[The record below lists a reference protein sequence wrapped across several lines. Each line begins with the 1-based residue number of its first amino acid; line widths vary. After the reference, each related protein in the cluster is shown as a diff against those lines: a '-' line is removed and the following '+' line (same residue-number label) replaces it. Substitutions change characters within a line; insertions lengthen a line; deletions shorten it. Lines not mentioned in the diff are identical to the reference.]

1 MINPEAKLNPKLFD
15 KDIEQK
21 PTRDGYGEG
30 LVLAGKENPNVVV
43 LCADLSDS
51 TRSAMFQKEFPERF
65 IECGIAEQNMM
76 DVAAG
81 LALSGKVPFIS
92 TYAVFCPG
100 LNWSQLRVSVL
111 QSNTNVKLTGA
122 HAGVS
127 VGPDGMS
134 HQGLEDIAITRCL
147 PGLTVIAPCD
157 FIETRKATLA
167 AAKMKGSV
175 YLRFSREK
183 TPIFTTEETPFE
195 IGKAI
200 ILRDIEDARP
210 SDLSAK
216 ASATVEAPEER
227 RRVAII
233 GCGPLLYNALVA
245 AEELSKDGIEVMVVD
260 SHTVKPLD
268 EKTIIEAAQKTGAVV
283 SVEEHQVAG
292 GLGSAVAEVLAKN
305 YPVPQEFIG
314 AQDRFGESG
323 EPGELI
329 EVMGMGINSI
339 KEAAKKA
346 VARKKM
352 R

>member
-1 MINPEAKLNPKLFD
+1 MLNKEAKLNPKLFD
-15 KDIEQK
+15 KDVEQK

-30 LVLAGKENPNVVV
+30 LVTAGKENPNVVA

-81 LALSGKVPFIS
+81 LALAGKVPFVS

-100 LNWSQLRVSVL
+100 LNWSQIRVSVL
-111 QSNTNVKLTGA
+111 QNDANVKITGA

-157 FIETRKATLA
+157 YIETRKATLA
-167 AAKMKGSV
+167 AARTKGAF
-175 YLRFSREK
+175 YLRFAREK
-183 TPIFTTEETPFE
+183 TPVFTTEETPFE
-195 IGKAI
+195 IGKALV
-200 ILRDIEDARP
+200 LREGKD
-210 SDLSAK
+210 
-216 ASATVEAPEER
+216 V
-227 RRVAII
+227 VII
-233 GCGPLLYNALVA
+233 GCGPLLHNTLVA
-245 AEELSKDGIEVMVVD
+245 AEELSKEGIEAMVVD

-268 EKTIIEAAQKTGAVV
+268 EKTIIGAAKKCGAVV
-283 SVEEHQVAG
+283 SVEEHQVMG
-292 GLGSAVAEVLAKN
+292 GLGSAIAECLAKN
-305 YPVPQEFIG
+305 HPAPQEFIG
-314 AQDRFGESG
+314 VQDRWGESG

-329 EVMGMGINSI
+329 EKMGMGVGSI
-339 KEAAKKA
+339 KEAVKKA
-346 VARKKM
+346 VARKTK
-352 R
+352 

>member
-1 MINPEAKLNPKLFD
+1 MLNEEAKLNPKLFD
-15 KDIEQK
+15 KDVEQK
-21 PTRDGYGEG
+21 PTRDGFGEG
-30 LVLAGKENPNVVV
+30 LVTAGKEDPNVVA

-65 IECGIAEQNMM
+65 IECGIAEQNML

-81 LALSGKVPFIS
+81 LALSGKIPFVS

-100 LNWSQLRVSVL
+100 MTWSQIRVSVL
-111 QSNTNVKLTGA
+111 QNNANVKITGA
-122 HAGVS
+122 HAGIS

-134 HQGLEDIAITRCL
+134 HQGLEDIALTRCL

-157 FIETRKATLA
+157 SIETRKATLA
-167 AAKMKGSV
+167 AAKMKSPV

-195 IGKAI
+195 IGKAL
-200 ILRDIEDARP
+200 ILREGKDI
-210 SDLSAK
+210 
-216 ASATVEAPEER
+216 
-227 RRVAII
+227 AII

-245 AEELSKDGIEVMVVD
+245 AEELSKEGIEAMVID

-268 EKTIIEAAQKTGAVV
+268 EKTVIEAAQKCGAVI
-283 SVEEHQVAG
+283 SIEEHQIMG
-292 GLGSAVAEVLAKN
+292 GFGSAVAEVLAKN

-323 EPGELI
+323 EPNELI
-329 EVMGMGINSI
+329 EVMGMGIGSI
-339 KEAAKKA
+339 KEAVKKA
-346 VARKKM
+346 VARKTK
-352 R
+352 

>member
-1 MINPEAKLNPKLFD
+1 MLNEKAKLNPKLFD

-51 TRSAMFQKEFPERF
+51 TRSAMFQKEFPDRF

-76 DVAAG
+76 DVAVG
-81 LALSGKVPFIS
+81 LALSGKIPFVS

-111 QSNTNVKLTGA
+111 QNNANVKLTGA
-122 HAGVS
+122 HAGIS

-134 HQGLEDIAITRCL
+134 HQALEDIAITRCL

-157 FIETRKATLA
+157 SIETKKATLA
-167 AAKMKGSV
+167 AARMNGAV
-175 YLRFSREK
+175 YLRFAREK

-210 SDLSAK
+210 S
-216 ASATVEAPEER
+216 EAPEER

-233 GCGPLLYNALVA
+233 GCGPLLYNALLA
-245 AEELSKDGIEVMVVD
+245 AEELSKEGIKAMVIN
-260 SHTVKPLD
+260 SHTIKPLD
-268 EKTIIEAAQKTGAVV
+268 EKTIIEAAKKCGAIV
-283 SVEEHQVAG
+283 SVEEHQVMG
-292 GLGSAVAEVLAKN
+292 GLGSAIAEVLAKN

-314 AQDRFGESG
+314 VQDRWGESG
-323 EPGELI
+323 EPNELI
-329 EVMGMGINSI
+329 EALGMGVGSI
-339 KEAAKKA
+339 KEAVKK
-346 VARKKM
+346 VLTRKKN
-352 R
+352 RLKNLGG

>member
-1 MINPEAKLNPKLFD
+1 MINPEAKLNPKLFE

-65 IECGIAEQNMM
+65 VECGIAEQNMM
-76 DVAAG
+76 DVATG
-81 LALSGKVPFIS
+81 MALSGKIPFVS

-100 LNWSQLRVSVL
+100 MNWSQIRVSVL
-111 QSNTNVKLTGA
+111 QNNANVKLTGA

-134 HQGLEDIAITRCL
+134 HQALEDIAITRCL
-147 PGLTVIAPCD
+147 PGLTIIAPCD
-157 FIETRKATLA
+157 SIETRKATLA
-167 AAKMKGSV
+167 AARMKGGV
-175 YLRFSREK
+175 YLRFTREK

-195 IGKAI
+195 IGKALV
-200 ILRDIEDARP
+200 LRDGKDI
-210 SDLSAK
+210 
-216 ASATVEAPEER
+216 T
-227 RRVAII
+227 II
-233 GCGPLLYNALVA
+233 GCGPLLYNALLA
-245 AEELSKDGIEVMVVD
+245 AEELSKEGIEATVIN
-260 SHTVKPLD
+260 SHTIKPLD

-292 GLGSAVAEVLAKN
+292 GLGSAIAEVLAKN

-323 EPGELI
+323 EPDELI
-329 EVMGMGINSI
+329 EIMGMGVNSI
-339 KEAAKKA
+339 KEAVKRAISKKT
-346 VARKKM
+346 K
-352 R
+352 